1 MASSIKIPEAMSV
14 IKNLNAVFSENTAT
28 PIKILPTTGTYAL
41 INQMISDLS
50 SIKSTIKK
58 AEKKIEIALDYQL
71 TSSTSSATFN
81 NSDAQTTLSNTP
93 INTANRKVATRP
105 VGVYFSGGAAETV
118 HGLRNAT
125 NDATDIGIKFDG
137 VPFFTE
143 PSIFQTLAEAWF
155 IIKSL
160 KSGNNTVVSTATTA
174 DI

>member
-14 IKNLNAVFSENTAT
+14 IKNLNAVFSETT
-28 PIKILPTTGTYAL
+28 GTTIKILPTTGTYAL

-58 AEKKIEIALDYQL
+58 AEKQIEIALDYQL

-105 VGVYFSGGAAETV
+105 VGVYFSGAAETV
-118 HGLRNAT
+118 YGLRNAT

-160 KSGNNTVVSTATTA
+160 KSGHNTGLSTATTA

>member
-58 AEKKIEIALDYQL
+58 AEKQIEIALDYQL

-105 VGVYFSGGAAETV
+105 VGVYFSGAAETV
-118 HGLRNAT
+118 YGLRNAT

-160 KSGNNTVVSTATTA
+160 KSGHNTGLSTATTA